1 MVSVAYFQVKN
12 AQEKYMLQEEGDK
25 LDSQIQKAE
34 KEIIAM
40 ENTLKAINTTN
51 KTFQKSL
58 SVMDEHGKIKINLHK
73 IY

>member
-1 MVSVAYFQVKN
+1 
-12 AQEKYMLQEEGDK
+12 MLQEEGDK